1 MQETALAI
9 CNSKARCDQDL
20 TLEYD
25 KTARKSLLRF
35 NIFYYETMGI
45 SCLCDLAMLCTLW
58 FNSFFKNF
66 STSRSFLSSTLGS
79 IRRYQSERRRRNH
92 HPGKF
97 IKRMNCGECNVVYFG
112 RTEDFLDFFSK
123 FLRPRRLI
131 LRVPFRLSS
140 PIMVK

>member
-97 IKRMNCGECNVVYFG
+97 IKRMNCGECNVVSPTQTFN
-112 RTEDFLDFFSK
+112 
-123 FLRPRRLI
+123 
-131 LRVPFRLSS
+131 SS
-140 PIMVK
+140 CAIPTFKPYHGKMIY